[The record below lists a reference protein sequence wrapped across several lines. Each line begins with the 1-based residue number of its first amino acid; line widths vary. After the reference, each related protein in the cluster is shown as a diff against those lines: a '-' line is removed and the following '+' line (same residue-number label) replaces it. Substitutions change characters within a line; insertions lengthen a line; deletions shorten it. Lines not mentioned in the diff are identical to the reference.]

1 MSATG
6 THAHDLPATLPVPD
20 LPVSQLESLKFKANQ
35 IIESIYALQRTIEA
49 GGNPAAMPAWPD
61 ILSKYNIL
69 LSQTHNFSN
78 ALVNPIPSR
87 AGGSTGSAPL
97 NIYER
102 ISLHPSVGMPDA
114 RLDADVIPLL
124 RNQQTTDVLRVENE
138 TVRRLSEHMK
148 SRGSVGVLGP
158 PPPSAQPAPYMNGH
172 GFGLAYAGFGQK
184 QKKPEYEDVLRE
196 CAEVRG
202 DHDRRVA
209 RAVRAVTMLR
219 EKFDWKQR
227 VEVEVEE
234 PEELE
239 WDPRLG
245 MRPHQAP
252 VPPNE
257 ADDDIG
263 MESADEEGDGDGD
276 GDDKDGS
283 SDEDDEFNVE
293 GELVNLVG
301 MDGLSP
307 GVFPTSTVDP
317 PETSNP
323 DVRMEET
330 L

>member
-1 MSATG
+1 MMSTTG
-6 THAHDLPATLPVPD
+6 THDFPSTLQVPD

-78 ALVNPIPSR
+78 ALVNPLLSAASR
-87 AGGSTGSAPL
+87 AGGSTGSAPV
-97 NIYER
+97 NIYEQ
-102 ISLHPSVGMPDA
+102 IALHPSVGMPDA
-114 RLDADVIPLL
+114 QLDADVIPLL

-138 TVRRLSEHMK
+138 TVSRLSEHMK

-158 PPPSAQPAPYMNGH
+158 PPSSAQQAPYMNGH
-172 GFGLAYAGFGQK
+172 GFGLVYGGFGQK

-196 CAEVRG
+196 CAEIRG

-234 PEELE
+234 PEELD

-252 VPPNE
+252 VQSNV

-263 MESADEEGDGDGD
+263 MESADEEGE

-307 GVFPTSTVDP
+307 GVFPTSTVEP
-317 PETSNP
+317 PETSNS
-323 DVRMEET
+323 DVTMGET
-330 L
+330 S